1 MGFRINTNIAAMAA
15 HNNGVIN
22 NREMDVSLNRLSS
35 GLRITKAADDASG
48 MVIANNLRSQ
58 ANSLGQAVRNGN
70 DAIGLIQTADGAL
83 DEYSKILDT
92 IKTKS
97 VQAASDGQSTV
108 SRQAI
113 QKDITRL
120 MEELQNI
127 ATTTSFNGQK
137 LLSGSYTNKEFQIG
151 ANSNESIKTSIAS
164 TETSKVGHTTR
175 SQLSLGSDQGGSI
188 QLTMRSALTGTDVVM
203 KPVDI
208 QANNDPKNG
217 MGALAAEI
225 NQHSGATGIRAEAIV
240 GSVSTSAISAG
251 STGSDFAIN
260 GVAIGAV
267 LIEANDNS
275 GTLMAAINGKTTET
289 GVSATLSTDGKLELK
304 SYDGRVIEVT
314 GGVSDVIGSSGKSM
328 STLGYIELVQS
339 GASEFQITG
348 VGTGAVTNSFIT
360 GAAATVTVKDS
371 VIASGSSLA
380 AGTILKIGSEAGGN
394 VTTAGV
400 TAQVTD
406 SELKAGS
413 TVFSLS
419 TIAAGTQIGGSVVA
433 NASATL
439 TQDAFLTTG
448 STLTTGTILGKGTII
463 QQDITDGAVTFFAGQ
478 VLGGDYTTTTDITLT
493 ADMTNVFTAGGTMT
507 IDVGST
513 LQSGSVLG
521 ANIVNNGNVILSD
534 DMTLKTGS
542 SLTAGSILLA
552 GSTVGGN
559 TTTAGATTTFLSST
573 IKAGSSIAAASTLG
587 AGSTIG
593 GATTI
598 AAITATNFTEDML
611 IKAGS
616 TIAAT
621 TVIAAG
627 TQVGQDIVLEGVNY
641 KVGDVLEQ
649 DRTVTGAGEVFTL
662 AADMVFKGSTT
673 ATLAAG
679 TILQVNTENSGSVGL
694 SNTEFEALRDVDVT
708 TLDGAMKAM
717 DIVDSAISNL
727 DSIRADL
734 GSVQQQ
740 VVSTINNISVTQVN
754 LKAAESQIRDVDFAA
769 ESATFSKHNIL
780 AQSGS
785 YAMAQA
791 NTVQQNVLSLLQ

>member
-15 HNNGVIN
+15 HNNATIN
-22 NREMDVSLNRLSS
+22 NRAIDTSLNRLSS

-48 MVIANNLRSQ
+48 MVIADSLRSQ
-58 ANSLGQAVRNGN
+58 ASSLGQAIRNGN

-164 TETSKVGHTTR
+164 AETSKVGHTTR
-175 SQLSLGSDQGGSI
+175 SQLTLGSDQGGSI
-188 QLTMRSALTGTDVVM
+188 QLTMRSALTGADVVM

-240 GSVSTSAISAG
+240 GTISSTAVSAG
-251 STGSDFAIN
+251 TTGSDFAIN

-267 LIEANDNS
+267 LIEDNDNS

-289 GVSATLSTDGKLELK
+289 GVSATLTTDGKLDLR

-314 GGVSDVIGSSGKSM
+314 GGVSDVLGSSGKSM

-348 VGTGAVTNSFIT
+348 VGTGAVTNDLTLDSALT
-360 GAAATVTVKDS
+360 TVKDS
-371 VIASGSSLA
+371 VISAGSTLTSGTVLA
-380 AGTILKIGSEAGGN
+380 IGSETGGN
-394 VTTAGV
+394 VTIAAA

-413 TVFSLS
+413 TLASGS
-419 TIAAGTQIGGSVVA
+419 TIAAGTTIGGSVVVDVTA
-433 NASATL
+433 VL

-448 STLTTGTILGKGTII
+448 TTLISGTILGKGTII
-463 QQDITDGAVTFFAGQ
+463 EQGFTDGAVTFTAGQ
-478 VLGGDYTTTTDITLT
+478 VLGGDYTLGTNLTLT
-493 ADMTNVFTAGGTMT
+493 GDMTNVFTAGGTMNAF
-507 IDVGST
+507 VGST
-513 LQSGSVLG
+513 LQSGSVMG
-521 ANIVNNGNVILSD
+521 ASINNDGNVILSE

-542 SLTAGSILLA
+542 TLNAASILLA

-559 TTTAGATTTFLSST
+559 TTTTGSTVTFLSST
-573 IKAGSSIAAASTLG
+573 IKAGSSVNTASILG

-593 GATTI
+593 GAATVD
-598 AAITATNFTEDML
+598 AIGAGSFTEDML

-616 TIAAT
+616 TIET
-621 TVIAAG
+621 GTVIAAG
-627 TQVGQDIVLEGVNY
+627 TQVGQDIVIEGVNY

-649 DRTVTGAGEVFTL
+649 DRTVGNLEAFVL
-662 AADMVFKGSTT
+662 AADMVFVGSTT
-673 ATLAAG
+673 AELGQG
-679 TILQVNTENSGSVGL
+679 TILQVNTENSGAVGL
-694 SNTEFEALRDVDVT
+694 SGTEFQALRDVDVT
-708 TLDGAMKAM
+708 TLENAMKAM
-717 DIVDSAISNL
+717 DIVDSAISDL

-734 GSVQQQ
+734 GSVQNQ
-740 VVSTINNISVTQVN
+740 VTSTINNISVTQVN

-791 NTVQQNVLSLLQ
+791 NTIQQNVLSLLQ

>member
-15 HNNGVIN
+15 HNNATIN
-22 NREMDVSLNRLSS
+22 NRELDTSLNRLSS

-48 MVIANNLRSQ
+48 MVIADSLRSQ
-58 ANSLGQAVRNGN
+58 ASSLGQAIRNGN

-151 ANSNESIKTSIAS
+151 ASSNESIKTSIAS

-175 SQLSLGSDQGGSI
+175 SQLTLGSDQGGSI
-188 QLTMRSALTGTDVVM
+188 QLTMRSALTGEDVVM

-240 GSVSTSAISAG
+240 GTISNTAVSAG

-267 LIEANDNS
+267 LIEDNDNS
-275 GTLMAAINGKTTET
+275 GTLLAAINGKTTET
-289 GVSATLSTDGKLELK
+289 GVSATLTTDGKLDLR

-314 GGVSDVIGSSGKSM
+314 GGVSDVLGSSGKSM

-348 VGTGAVTNSFIT
+348 VGTGAVTNDLT
-360 GAAATVTVKDS
+360 TVGATVTVKDS
-371 VIASGSSLA
+371 VIASGSTLA
-380 AGTILKIGSEAGGN
+380 TGTILKVGSETGGN
-394 VTTAGV
+394 VTTAANV
-400 TAQVTD
+400 TQVTD
-406 SELKAGS
+406 SDLKAGS
-413 TVFSLS
+413 NIDAGS
-419 TIAAGTQIGGSVVA
+419 TIGAGTTIGGSVVA
-433 NASATL
+433 AGTLLL
-439 TQDAFLTTG
+439 TQDSFLTTG
-448 STLTTGTILGKGTII
+448 STLTAGTVLGKGSII
-463 QQDITDGAVTFFAGQ
+463 QQNITDGAVTFIAGQ
-478 VLGGDYTTTTDITLT
+478 VIGGDYTLLNDLTLT
-493 ADMTNVFTAGGTMT
+493 SDMTNVFTAGGGMT
-507 IDVGST
+507 VDVGST
-513 LQSGSVLG
+513 LQAGSVMG
-521 ANIVNNGNVILSD
+521 ANVVTSADVILSE

-542 SLTAGSILLA
+542 ILTAGSILLA
-552 GSTVGGN
+552 GSTVGGD
-559 TTTAGATTTFLSST
+559 TTTAGATVTFLSST
-573 IKAGSSIAAASTLG
+573 IKAGTSIAAASVLG

-598 AAITATNFTEDML
+598 AAIGAGSFTEDML

-616 TIAAT
+616 TIAGANT
-621 TVIAAG
+621 TIAAG
-627 TQVGQDIVLEGVNY
+627 TQVGQDVVLAGVNY
-641 KVGDVLEQ
+641 KAGDILEQ
-649 DRTVTGAGEVFTL
+649 DRTMVAAETFTV

-673 ATLAAG
+673 ARLGAG
-679 TILQVNTENSGSVGL
+679 TVLQVNTENSGSVGL
-694 SNTEFEALRDVDVT
+694 GETEFQALRDVDVT
-708 TLDGAMKAM
+708 TLDSAMKAM
-717 DIVDSAISNL
+717 DIVDSAIADL

-734 GSVQQQ
+734 GSVQNQ
-740 VVSTINNISVTQVN
+740 VTSTINNISVTQVN

-785 YAMAQA
+785 YAMSQA
-791 NTVQQNVLSLLQ
+791 NTIQQNVLSLLQ

>member
-22 NREMDVSLNRLSS
+22 NRAIDTSLNRLSS

-48 MVIANNLRSQ
+48 MVIADSLRSQ
-58 ANSLGQAVRNGN
+58 ASSLGQAIRNGN

-83 DEYSKILDT
+83 DEYAKILDT

-108 SRQAI
+108 SRSAI

-137 LLSGSYTNKEFQIG
+137 LLSGAYTNKEFQIG
-151 ANSNESIKTSIAS
+151 ANSNESVKTSIAS
-164 TETSKVGHTTR
+164 AETSKVGHTTR
-175 SQLSLGSDQGGSI
+175 SQLTLGSDQGGTV
-188 QLTMRSALTGTDVVM
+188 QLTMRSALTGQDVVM

-240 GSVSTSAISAG
+240 RTISHSPISAG

-260 GVAIGAV
+260 GVPIGSV
-267 LIEANDNS
+267 LIEDNDNS
-275 GTLMAAINGKTTET
+275 GTLLAAINGKTTET
-289 GVSATLSTDGKLELK
+289 GVSATLTTDGKLELR

-314 GGVSDVIGSSGKSM
+314 GGVSDVLGSSGKTM
-328 STLGYIELVQS
+328 STIGYIELVQS

-348 VGTGAVTNSFIT
+348 VGTGAVTNNLT
-360 GAAATVTVKDS
+360 TVGATTTVKDS
-371 VIASGSSLA
+371 VIASGSTLA
-380 AGTILKIGSEAGGN
+380 AGTVLKIGSETGGN

-413 TVFSLS
+413 TIFTLS
-419 TIAAGTQIGGSVVA
+419 TIAAGTTIGGSVVA
-433 NASATL
+433 NATATL

-448 STLTTGTILGKGTII
+448 STLKAGTILGKGTVI
-463 QQDITDGAVTFFAGQ
+463 QQSFTDGAVTFTAGQ
-478 VLGGDYTTTTDITLT
+478 VLGGDYTLGNDLTLT
-493 ADMTNVFTAGGTMT
+493 ADMTNVFTAGGTMNT
-507 IDVGST
+507 FTGST
-513 LQSGSVLG
+513 LQAGSVVG
-521 ANIVNNGNVILSD
+521 ANIVNNGNVILSE
-534 DMTLKTGS
+534 DMTLRTGS

-559 TTTAGATTTFLSST
+559 TTTAGATVTFLNST
-573 IKAGSSIAAASTLG
+573 IKAGTSIAAGSVIG

-593 GATTI
+593 GATTVAAI
-598 AAITATNFTEDML
+598 AAGSFTEDMQ

-616 TIAAT
+616 TITAG

-627 TQVGQDIVLEGVNY
+627 TQVGQDVVLAGVNY
-641 KVGDVLEQ
+641 KAGDVLEQ
-649 DRTVTGAGEVFTL
+649 DRTVGAAEGFVL

-673 ATLAAG
+673 ATLGAN
-679 TILQVNTENSGSVGL
+679 TILQVNTENAGSVGL

-708 TLDGAMKAM
+708 TLDGAMRAM
-717 DIVDSAISNL
+717 DIVDSAISDL

-740 VVSTINNISVTQVN
+740 VTSTINNISVTQVN